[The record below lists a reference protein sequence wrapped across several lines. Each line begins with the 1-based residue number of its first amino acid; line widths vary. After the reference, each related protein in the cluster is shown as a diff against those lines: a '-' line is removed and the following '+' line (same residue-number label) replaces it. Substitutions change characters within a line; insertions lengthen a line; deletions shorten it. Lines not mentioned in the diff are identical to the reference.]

1 MFLTRCFHLG
11 ISTGAIRN
19 SNSSRDRLRILR
31 NEMVPHPLHLRLKY
45 WEHFD
50 SPWPFHDR
58 RLEMS
63 DQALPRRLEPL
74 LPHLSLRGPFPQSTL
89 LEPVLPLAPSAATW
103 ILHRHYQ
110 ALQWGDQSW
119 ESLLAHSSHEVQ
131 GHVTPHEWYR
141 ADVHQGGVAESDKER
156 GTSRWVCGCGRG
168 DKWEEVPQSQ
178 SQEPDAGHCTRE

>member
-1 MFLTRCFHLG
+1 MFSTRCFHLG
-11 ISTGAIRN
+11 ISARAIRN
-19 SNSSRDRLRILR
+19 SYSPRYWLGILR
-31 NEMVPHPLHLRLKY
+31 NKMVPDPLHLRLKHR
-45 WEHFD
+45 EHFD

-74 LPHLSLRGPFPQSTL
+74 LPHLSLRCPFPQSTL
-89 LEPVLPLAPSAATW
+89 LEPVPPLAPLAATR

-110 ALQWGDQSW
+110 ALQWGDQSR

-131 GHVTPHEWYR
+131 GHVTPHERYW

-156 GTSRWVCGCGRG
+156 GTTCGVCGRGRG

-178 SQEPDAGHCTRE
+178 SQEPDASDCTRE